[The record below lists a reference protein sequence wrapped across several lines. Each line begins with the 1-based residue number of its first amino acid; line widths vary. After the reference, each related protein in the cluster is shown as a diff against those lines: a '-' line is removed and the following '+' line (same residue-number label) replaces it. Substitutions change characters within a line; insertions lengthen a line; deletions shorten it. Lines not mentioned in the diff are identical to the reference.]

1 MELIFLFSL
10 PRSGS
15 TLLQRLLAAH
25 SKISTVS
32 EPWLLL
38 PFCYTLKPA
47 GVFSEYDHGTCYQA
61 LSDFIHHLPNKEK
74 DYHETLSNFAH
85 RLYEKAGDP
94 EASYFLDKTPRYY
107 LIIPEIAK
115 IFPNAKF
122 IFLFRNPLQI
132 MASHIGLW
140 TNGRLRFERYFIDLY
155 KGPKLLSE
163 GYENLKESSIK
174 VHFDDL
180 ITNTDKTLKNV
191 FDYLNLEY
199 EPTLIKSFTTVKLNG
214 QFGDKEGYFKY
225 DHIEERTIDK
235 WKAVFATR
243 YRKKF
248 AKKYI
253 SKFSHHDLQTF
264 GCNRDTLIKLIDD
277 IEISKNGH
285 YYDRLDLMISNV
297 FRICEIPLFLRKIK
311 LYLLNREQWH
321 VHR

>member
-1 MELIFLFSL
+1 
-10 PRSGS
+10 
-15 TLLQRLLAAH
+15 
-25 SKISTVS
+25 
-32 EPWLLL
+32 
-38 PFCYTLKPA
+38 
-47 GVFSEYDHGTCYQA
+47 
-61 LSDFIHHLPNKEK
+61 
-74 DYHETLSNFAH
+74 
-85 RLYEKAGDP
+85 
-94 EASYFLDKTPRYY
+94 
-107 LIIPEIAK
+107 
-115 IFPNAKF
+115 
-122 IFLFRNPLQI
+122 
-132 MASHIGLW
+132 MASHIYSW

-163 GYENLKESSIK
+163 AYENLKERSIK

-191 FDYLNLEY
+191 FDYLNLVC
-199 EPTLIKSFTTVKLNG
+199 EPTLIKNFTTVKLNG

-235 WKAVFATR
+235 WKAVFATK

-253 SKFSHHDLQTF
+253 SKFSHHNLQTF